1 MEKKKKVKEE
11 KVKEK
16 KVKENI
22 ELNENLKLDD
32 AILLLD
38 KYDQGG
44 QDLHTSLKLS
54 GFDCPTVVIEDDG
67 FLPDDVMSVYGFF
80 LGDFKAVLGDKAMP
94 KYFNEITVPDYW
106 EISGTNVNGKVQ
118 DLYKERGRIFYAEP
132 KHKRL
137 VKVVDWY
144 DERGVVRSSDHYNRY
159 GAIYGRTIFNAK
171 GQKVNKTYFSAEGK
185 EIIVENFVTGDIILN
200 EGNEVKIFRNKTEFV
215 LHFFVRANFKQNRIF
230 FNSLSTPFFVSNR
243 LKPQV
248 KRDVLF
254 WQEPKR
260 EDIPGN
266 MQSIFNGEAS
276 RTVTVMVQKKKSYDK
291 LIELGAK
298 KSMVHKLGFIYP
310 FVKENKHQPEALIC
324 TNSDN
329 IEHCEDLVKAL
340 PQMHFHIAALT
351 EMSSKLM
358 GMGTYDNVSLYPGVK
373 MTILDELFAT
383 CDYYFDINH
392 EMEIAS
398 AVRKAFLHN
407 QLIFSFEETVHNE
420 NYVADEL
427 VFSASDWKQMC
438 TNVETVMEDIKVMK
452 AKLQKQ
458 KKAALAETAK
468 SYQKLG
474 KA

>member
-1 MEKKKKVKEE
+1 MEKKSKI
-11 KVKEK
+11 
-16 KVKENI
+16 KENI
-22 ELNENLKLDD
+22 ELKDTLKLDD
-32 AILLLD
+32 TILLLD
-38 KYDQGG
+38 KYEQEG
-44 QDLHTSLKLS
+44 QDLHTSFKLA
-54 GFDCPTVVIEDDG
+54 GFECPVVVIEDDG
-67 FLPDDVMSVYGFF
+67 FLPDDVISAYGFF
-80 LGDFKAVLGDKAMP
+80 LGDFKSALGDKARP

-106 EISGTNVNGKVQ
+106 EISGTNANGKVQ

-137 VKVVDWY
+137 VKIVDWY

-171 GQKVNKTYFSAEGK
+171 GQKVNKSYFSTDGR

-200 EGNEVKIFRNKTEFV
+200 DENEVRIFRNKTELV
-215 LHFFVRANFKQNRIF
+215 LYFFARAGFGHCRIF

-243 LKPQV
+243 LKSQE

-254 WQEPKR
+254 WQEPMR
-260 EDIPGN
+260 NDIPGN
-266 MQSIFNGEAS
+266 MQSIFRGEAG
-276 RTVTVMVQKKKSYDK
+276 RVATVMVQKKKSYDK

-298 KSMVHKLGFIYP
+298 KTMVHKLGFIYP
-310 FVKENKHQPEALIC
+310 FAKENTHQAEALIC

-329 IEHCEDLVKAL
+329 IERCEDIVKAL

-358 GMGTYDNVSLYPGVK
+358 RMGAYDNVNLYPGIK
-373 MTILDELFAT
+373 MTALDELFAT

-392 EMEIAS
+392 EMEIIS
-398 AVRKAFLHN
+398 AVRKAFLNNH
-407 QLIFSFEETVHNE
+407 LIFAFKETIHND
-420 NYVADEL
+420 NYVSDEL
-427 VFSASDWKQMC
+427 VFSASDWEKMC
-438 TNVETVMEDIKVMK
+438 AKVESVMEDIKVMK
-452 AKLQKQ
+452 LQLQKQ